1 MTRRRELLLT
11 LAMAGSLGAVGL
23 WSPTAKATNATAGP
37 WATPASAQLR
47 YQVTGKTKSLPYR
60 AQGVLDWQTDG
71 ARYQAHME
79 IKVFLLGS
87 RHQRSHGTVGTAGLR
102 PLRFEDESRR
112 LRTVVFD
119 PQQLT
124 AQHLPE
130 NEIETVPP
138 TIQDRLSV
146 FMQLAGWFNAA
157 TAAPKAG
164 QRWHVPVMGINGFET
179 WTFVHRQET
188 AVETPAGPM
197 PSHLL
202 EREPRHPNDQ
212 RIELWL
218 APQLNHLPARIRIR
232 HPNGDVADQVLTRP

>member
-1 MTRRRELLLT
+1 VIRRRSLLVT
-11 LAMAGSLGAVGL
+11 LAAAGSLSACGT
-23 WSPTAKATNATAGP
+23 WGP
-37 WATPASAQLR
+37 RAWATPLPASPWTAPPSAQLH
-47 YQVTGKTKSLPYR
+47 YTVTGKTKGLPYR

-71 ARYQAHME
+71 TRYQAHME

-87 RHQRSHGTVGTAGLR
+87 RHQRSHGTVGPVGLR

-112 LRTVVFD
+112 LRSVVFD

-124 AQHLPE
+124 AQHLPDGPT
-130 NEIETVPP
+130 ETVPFA
-138 TIQDRLSV
+138 IQDRLSV
-146 FMQLAGWFNAA
+146 FMQLAGGFNAA
-157 TAAPKAG
+157 PVPPKVG
-164 QRWHVPVMGINGFET
+164 QRWQVPVMGINGFET
-179 WTFVHRQET
+179 WSFVHRQEASVDT
-188 AVETPAGPM
+188 ATGPV